1 MAFLAEVSVC
11 NDLVQYVVGL
21 ETPSETG
28 VVFCLLTVCVSG
40 MRRRGPGGVC
50 TTMDMSPDIWDV

>member
-21 ETPSETG
+21 ETLSETG

-40 MRRRGPGGVC
+40 MRRRGPGGV
-50 TTMDMSPDIWDV
+50 SRR